1 MLHLLLTFGL
11 LELRTATSLGLF
23 MLLTKIGDY
32 ITGHLMS
39 NSSQAYAQVKQKLD
53 SFLEELNLPA
63 DLPMY
68 CVNDQ
73 ARNMKLAVKL
83 SKHLD
88 QYLCNNHILQCAV
101 RDSFVMTAGMDDALQ
116 TCKDLAFLTHQSTV
130 AAELLELES
139 DAQGINFRQLRQ
151 SVDTRWNSELDCMAS
166 VLHLK
171 SAIISFCANEDIFS
185 SKTISASQWKSIEG
199 AVEILAPLKE
209 ATETWSAE
217 SIPTINTVA
226 DSL

>member
-1 MLHLLLTFGL
+1 
-11 LELRTATSLGLF
+11 
-23 MLLTKIGDY
+23 
-32 ITGHLMS
+32 
-39 NSSQAYAQVKQKLD
+39 
-53 SFLEELNLPA
+53 
-63 DLPMY
+63 MY

-83 SKHLD
+83 SKRLN

-101 RDSFVMTAGMDDALQ
+101 RDSFGMTAGMDDALQ
-116 TCKDLAFLTHQSTV
+116 TCKDLASLTHQSTV
-130 AAELLELES
+130 AAEFLESES

-171 SAIISFCANEDIFS
+171 SAIISLCANEDIFS
-185 SKTISASQWKSIEG
+185 SKTISPSQWKSMEG

-226 DSL
+226 DSLYLVHDKIDQFI